1 MIDVSD
7 GLASE
12 ILHICKASK
21 VGCHLYNEKIPI
33 DTKTSMTAIDFNMD
47 PSTCALNGGED
58 YELLFTVPIE
68 DHDKVKTNPN
78 LTVVGFVKE
87 GTGANLITRDD
98 KVIALKAQG
107 FNHHQE

>member
-1 MIDVSD
+1 
-7 GLASE
+7 
-12 ILHICKASK
+12 
-21 VGCHLYNEKIPI
+21 
-33 DTKTSMTAIDFNMD
+33 
-47 PSTCALNGGED
+47 
-58 YELLFTVPIE
+58 VPIE

-107 FNHHQE
+107 FNHHEAE